1 MLRSVKINR
10 DLCLQYIHFS
20 IGTNTFSKLDK
31 YIWRR
36 GENWDYHA
44 KGLLEEHCDS
54 REKREEARPLSVPF
68 LLRTSGISQSSW
80 LDYLGGCIS
89 QYLNPSSQECTDT
102 LHPFSWQCIV
112 YKTIQGLIL
121 GCLGI
126 RHIVSSIQYR
136 SPSLWCVWPQ
146 PWHRLWNVIWA
157 TLNRK
162 RLNGAFSSRSTR
174 VLT

>member
-1 MLRSVKINR
+1 MHWEMHPLGPWNFPQAGILYPSASWCKIPA
-10 DLCLQYIHFS
+10 LGKSL
-20 IGTNTFSKLDK
+20 GP
-31 YIWRR
+31 R
-36 GENWDYHA
+36 G
-44 KGLLEEHCDS
+44 
-54 REKREEARPLSVPF
+54 RPLSVPF

-89 QYLNPSSQECTDT
+89 QYPNPSSQECTDT